1 MTFKSFNELPPSEA
15 LCGLWKRQPVPRPEP
30 DLELTRDSW
39 IERGAEVVGW
49 WIARLEHWLS
59 EGGWLRA
66 WLRLCLGLSVALA
79 AAGLL
84 LLPAVAKVL
93 AEFAAST
100 HWAAS
105 IVGHLMAVV
114 TALPPVIISLAV
126 AYLAYVV
133 GRRIWLRRRGRHGF
147 RHHDEYY
154 Q

>member
-1 MTFKSFNELPPSEA
+1 MIFKSFNELPSSEA
-15 LCGLWKRQPVPRPEP
+15 LGGLWKRRPVPRPEP

-49 WIARLEHWLS
+49 WLARLEHWLG

-66 WLRLCLGLSVALA
+66 WLRLCLWLSVALA

-84 LLPAVAKVL
+84 LLPTVSKVL
-93 AEFAAST
+93 AEFAASA
-100 HWAAS
+100 HWAAA

-114 TALPPVIISLAV
+114 VALPPVIVSLAV

-133 GRRIWLRRRGRHGF
+133 GRRIWLRRRSRQGF